1 MAKKSVLPNATLV
14 RIAKESGVQRVAGFE
29 IGEVVT
35 KSLRRKFESIT
46 KLLKKEKKKTMTKE
60 MLEAA
65 LA

>member
-1 MAKKSVLPNATLV
+1 MAKKSVLPKATIV
-14 RIAKESGVQRVAGFE
+14 RIAKESGVKRVEGFE
-29 IGEVVT
+29 AGEVVT
-35 KSLRRKFESIT
+35 KALRRKFEAIA